1 MIRTWA
7 DREDDKIFNNEVS
20 RRLGH
25 QVSKVARRK
34 LKMLNAATNVT
45 DLRVPPG
52 NRLEALKGD
61 RKGRRPDGGR
71 EEDIEEGYPGRIG
84 GQETKVMKQKRKL
97 FDELMEGVDAMQQQ
111 REGKITLRSHEV
123 EDLPPL
129 EVDAD
134 LIRDTRER
142 MHVSR
147 AVFARRLRVSTR
159 TLENWE
165 QGRARP
171 NAQAAALILMVR
183 KFPDT
188 LEKLSEL
195 EHRAA

>member
-1 MIRTWA
+1 M
-7 DREDDKIFNNEVS
+7 
-20 RRLGH
+20 RL
-25 QVSKVARRK
+25 VFLETPVF
-34 LKMLNAATNVT
+34 T
-45 DLRVPPG
+45 
-52 NRLEALKGD
+52 RLLGDYLTAQEA
-61 RKGRRPDGGR
+61 
-71 EEDIEEGYPGRIG
+71 IE
-84 GQETKVMKQKRKL
+84 MKKKRML
-97 FDELMEGVDAMQQQ
+97 FDELTEGIGAMHQH
-111 REGKITLRSHEV
+111 REGKITLRSNEV

-129 EVDAD
+129 DVDAK

-142 MHVSR
+142 MNVSR
-147 AVFARRLRVSTR
+147 AVFARRLRVSPR

-195 EHRAA
+195 GNQAA

>member
-1 MIRTWA
+1 METASLTALSPLDGRYASKTAPLREYLSEYALIRYRTLVEVRWLQFLA
-7 DREDDKIFNNEVS
+7 DESGI
-20 RRLGH
+20 
-25 QVSKVARRK
+25 
-34 LKMLNAATNVT
+34 
-45 DLRVPPG
+45 
-52 NRLEALKGD
+52 
-61 RKGRRPDGGR
+61 
-71 EEDIEEGYPGRIG
+71 
-84 GQETKVMKQKRKL
+84 
-97 FDELMEGVDAMQQQ
+97 
-111 REGKITLRSHEV
+111 

-142 MHVSR
+142 MRVSR
-147 AVFARRLRVSTR
+147 AVFARRLRISTR

-195 EHRAA
+195 GNQAA

>member
-1 MIRTWA
+1 M
-7 DREDDKIFNNEVS
+7 
-20 RRLGH
+20 
-25 QVSKVARRK
+25 
-34 LKMLNAATNVT
+34 
-45 DLRVPPG
+45 
-52 NRLEALKGD
+52 
-61 RKGRRPDGGR
+61 
-71 EEDIEEGYPGRIG
+71 
-84 GQETKVMKQKRKL
+84 TKKRKL
-97 FDELMEGVDAMQQQ
+97 FDELMEGVDAMKQQ
-111 REGKITLRSHEV
+111 RQGKITLRSHEV

-159 TLENWE
+159 TVENWE
-165 QGRARP
+165 QGRAKP

-188 LEKLSEL
+188 LEKLSTL
-195 EHRAA
+195 GNQAA

>member
-1 MIRTWA
+1 MTR
-7 DREDDKIFNNEVS
+7 
-20 RRLGH
+20 
-25 QVSKVARRK
+25 
-34 LKMLNAATNVT
+34 
-45 DLRVPPG
+45 
-52 NRLEALKGD
+52 
-61 RKGRRPDGGR
+61 
-71 EEDIEEGYPGRIG
+71 
-84 GQETKVMKQKRKL
+84 KRKL
-97 FDELMEGVDAMQQQ
+97 FDELMDGVESMQQQ
-111 REGKITLRSHEV
+111 RTGKVTLRSHEV

-129 EVDAD
+129 VVDAE
-134 LIRDTRER
+134 LIRQTREQ

-188 LEKLSEL
+188 LDKLREL
-195 EHRAA
+195 GQVAA

>member
-1 MIRTWA
+1 M
-7 DREDDKIFNNEVS
+7 
-20 RRLGH
+20 
-25 QVSKVARRK
+25 
-34 LKMLNAATNVT
+34 
-45 DLRVPPG
+45 
-52 NRLEALKGD
+52 
-61 RKGRRPDGGR
+61 
-71 EEDIEEGYPGRIG
+71 
-84 GQETKVMKQKRKL
+84 TKKRKL
-97 FDELMEGVDAMQQQ
+97 FDELMEGVDAMRRE

-129 EVDAD
+129 EVDAE
-134 LIRDTRER
+134 LIRETRER
-142 MHVSR
+142 LNVSR

-188 LEKLSEL
+188 LDKLSEL
-195 EHRAA
+195 GNQAA